1 MSKKFIATVAF
12 SSLFLAARGQ
22 TATESIHSSLEE
34 AAEIENEG
42 FDELQ
47 QPMLDAEEQE
57 AELYS
62 QIVDLDMD
70 AYDEI
75 VELSDQ
81 AIASVNER
89 RELLAEEK
97 ESIEEGFSAFEDAV
111 SDFSELEDDNLV
123 DLATNVQEAMDNRYA
138 SYQDLHTIYEE
149 SLDLDEQLY
158 EMLKDEDLDAET
170 LTAHIEETNQKYEER
185 REATEQ
191 FNEYT
196 TAYNDAKREFYEAS
210 DLEVSFE

>member
-1 MSKKFIATVAF
+1 MSKRFIATVAF
-12 SSLFLAARGQ
+12 SSLFLVACGQ

-42 FDELQ
+42 FDEQQ
-47 QPMLDAEEQE
+47 QPMMDAEEHE

-75 VELSDQ
+75 VRLADE
-81 AIASVNER
+81 AIASVGER
-89 RELLAEEK
+89 RELLSNEQ
-97 ESIEEGFSAFEDAV
+97 ESIEEGYNVFENAV
-111 SDFSELEDDNLV
+111 ADFSELEDENLV
-123 DLATNVQEAMDNRYA
+123 DLANDVQEAMDNRYA

-158 EMLKDEDLDAET
+158 EMLKDEELDAET

-196 TAYNDAKREFYEAS
+196 TAYNDAKRAFYEAS
-210 DLEVSFE
+210 DLEVRFE

>member
-12 SSLFLAARGQ
+12 SSLFLAACGQ

-47 QPMLDAEEQE
+47 QPMLDAEERE

-81 AIASVNER
+81 AIESVNER
-89 RELLAEEK
+89 RELLAEER
-97 ESIEEGFSAFEDAV
+97 ESIEEGYSAFEDAA

-123 DLATNVQEAMDNRYA
+123 DLANNVQEAMDNRHA

-158 EMLKDEDLDAET
+158 EMLKDEELDAET
-170 LTAHIEETNQKYEER
+170 LTAHIEETNQKYEDR